1 MAWTAP
7 KVQAVLIRL
16 RPTPAPK
23 PTGNVGRGIY
33 GASPRTLASE
43 ERTGVQKSGRY

>member
-7 KVQAVLIRL
+7 KIGALLIRL
-16 RPTPAPK
+16 RPMSVAK
-23 PTGNVGRGIY
+23 PTGKVGQGIY

-43 ERTGVQKSGRY
+43 DRTGVPQSGRH